1 MTKTKQNT
9 FNDIATLIL
18 NEIPDSLFNDVDNFL
33 IDRPMNADGTKRET
47 TYSKTGIQQS
57 ESMENPKYNLDLF
70 LMIGGIA
77 VSCAYSLKSAKD
89 YLDKTQYTYN
99 QDVERFSQDEVR
111 GSYVEIAYMVAQ
123 DKYEICKKMYD
134 QFTTLFESC
143 MGYAWATENGK
154 VQPNYGID
162 WFQNKKQYK
171 LAKQPMPTVTKKK
184 VTAKDKAL
192 GVA

>member
-1 MTKTKQNT
+1 
-9 FNDIATLIL
+9 
-18 NEIPDSLFNDVDNFL
+18 
-33 IDRPMNADGTKRET
+33 
-47 TYSKTGIQQS
+47 
-57 ESMENPKYNLDLF
+57 
-70 LMIGGIA
+70 
-77 VSCAYSLKSAKD
+77 LKSAKD

-143 MGYAWATENGK
+143 MGYSWATENGK

>member
-1 MTKTKQNT
+1 MTKTKLNT
-9 FNDIATLIL
+9 FNEISTIIL
-18 NEIPDSLFNDVDNFL
+18 NEIPDSLFNDVNNYL
-33 IDRPMNADGTKRET
+33 IDRPMNADGTKR
-47 TYSKTGIQQS
+47 QS
-57 ESMENPKYNLDLF
+57 TEQGERMENPKYNLDLF
-70 LMIGGIA
+70 LMIGGIT

-134 QFTTLFESC
+134 QFATLFESV
-143 MGYAWATENGK
+143 MGYGWATENGK

-171 LAKQPMPTVTKKK
+171 LAKQPMPTVTTKK